1 MRKGTPFNGLPVA
14 ADGPVMHVS
23 ATSVQQAVALNVA
36 MDDAPYHARSMAH
49 LRFERLRWFPRAVVL
64 TVAALGWSAGAGAQ
78 VPLRNP
84 FNDPQLQITT
94 GLPACPE
101 PEVPLFSEEAYRAQA
116 HERSQRG
123 VSCWL
128 DGRCRL
134 HNSYLY
140 DAEIVP
146 RVRKAVLAQ
155 GHLADTSVWAL
166 GQRRHVWLKGCV
178 RDAAQLKALEAL
190 VAAVDDVEAVHLEL
204 MVGAATAPPYTV
216 RRP

>member
-1 MRKGTPFNGLPVA
+1 MTHRRFAPPRGLL
-14 ADGPVMHVS
+14 S
-23 ATSVQQAVALNVA
+23 AVAIA
-36 MDDAPYHARSMAH
+36 A
-49 LRFERLRWFPRAVVL
+49 AVL
-64 TVAALGWSAGAGAQ
+64 AWSGGVGAQ
-78 VPLRNP
+78 VLLRNP
-84 FNDPQLQITT
+84 FDDPQLQLTS
-94 GLPACPE
+94 GLPGCPE
-101 PEVPLFSEEAYRAQA
+101 PEVPLYSEEAFRAQA

-140 DAEIVP
+140 DAELVP

-155 GHLADTSVWAL
+155 GRLLDTSVWAL

-178 RDAAQLKALEAL
+178 RNAAQADALKALV
-190 VAAVDDVEAVHLEL
+190 VAIDDVEAVHLEL
-204 MVGAATAPPYTV
+204 MVGVSDSPPYAA

>member
-1 MRKGTPFNGLPVA
+1 MRHRRFE
-14 ADGPVMHVS
+14 DRRRFRR
-23 ATSVQQAVALNVA
+23 AVALAVATLACNV
-36 MDDAPYHARSMAH
+36 
-49 LRFERLRWFPRAVVL
+49 
-64 TVAALGWSAGAGAQ
+64 GAGAQ

-84 FNDPQLQITT
+84 FNDPQLQITS
-94 GLPACPE
+94 GLPGCPE

-155 GHLADTSVWAL
+155 GRLGDTSVWAL

-178 RDAAQLKALEAL
+178 RDAAQLKALGAL
-190 VAAVDDVEAVHLEL
+190 VAAIDDVEAVHLEL
-204 MVGAATAPPYTV
+204 MVGVAAAPPYTV
-216 RRP
+216 PQR

>member
-1 MRKGTPFNGLPVA
+1 MSNGHCERPCRHHA
-14 ADGPVMHVS
+14 AVS
-23 ATSVQQAVALNVA
+23 LAAVALA
-36 MDDAPYHARSMAH
+36 
-49 LRFERLRWFPRAVVL
+49 
-64 TVAALGWSAGAGAQ
+64 WSAVAGAQ
-78 VPLRNP
+78 APLRNP
-84 FNDPQLQITT
+84 FNDPQLRLTS
-94 GLPACPE
+94 GLPGCPV

-146 RVRKAVLAQ
+146 RVRKAVLSQ
-155 GHLADTSVWAL
+155 GRLADTSVWAL

-178 RDAAQLKALEAL
+178 RDRAQAKALEAL
-190 VAAVDDVEAVHLEL
+190 VAAIDDVEGVHLEL
-204 MVGAATAPPYTV
+204 MVGVSGPPTYQA